1 MTQAHTDEQVHEAQG
16 PAIAGSRSRRPAAE
30 TSPPGGALGTV
41 RYAWAVLTS
50 MRTAI
55 ILLFALAIA
64 AVPGGLLP
72 QRPTGP
78 FQVLLW
84 KQQNPRFADLFE
96 VLGLFD
102 VYSSPWFAAVYL
114 LLFISL
120 VGCVLPRIRQ
130 HARAMTAPPPA
141 APRRM
146 SRMPVSR
153 EFDSADA
160 EDDLL
165 ERARAHLS
173 SRRWRTRTGESPDG
187 SRWVAAEKGY
197 LRETG
202 NLVFHLALLFVLVAI
217 AVGGLLGWKGNV
229 IVREGSGFSNT
240 LTQYD
245 AWGGGRFVD
254 ADDLAPF
261 SFSLDRFTVDFE
273 RTAAQRGAPRLFEAD
288 VTYRSSP
295 GAPDVAATI
304 EVNEPL
310 QVDGAKVFLVGHGY
324 APHFVIRDSTGAV
337 VFDDAV
343 VFLPQDGNFTSTGV
357 IKVPDGD
364 PPLGFNGLFL
374 PTAARDGSGAGSS
387 TFPAADNPEILLSAF
402 RGDMGLD
409 TGVPQSVYTLD
420 TSQMVKV
427 GLEALAP
434 GQTWDLPNDSGSIE
448 FTGYE
453 RWASFQIAHD
463 PGKELALLASL
474 IAIAG
479 LMLSLFVRRRR
490 VWVKVAPAGDAA
502 TLVQVAGLAKTDVG
516 GLPDEVAEVAALLG
530 EPGSTERRSEP

>member
-1 MTQAHTDEQVHEAQG
+1 MSQTRDPLAPEAGLPDER
-16 PAIAGSRSRRPAAE
+16 PLPPLGSVGLLRWMWRQ
-30 TSPPGGALGTV
+30 
-41 RYAWAVLTS
+41 LTS
-50 MRTAI
+50 MRTAL
-55 ILLFALAIA
+55 ILLFLLAVA
-64 AVPGGLLP
+64 SVPGSLLP
-72 QRPTGP
+72 QRGTNPIRVDQWLAANPGIGP
-78 FQVLLW
+78 ILDRAGF
-84 KQQNPRFADLFE
+84 
-96 VLGLFD
+96 FD
-102 VYSSPWFAAVYL
+102 VYASPWFAAVYL

-165 ERARAHLS
+165 ARARAHLA

-261 SFSLDRFTVDFE
+261 SFTLDRFTVDFE

-295 GAPDVAATI
+295 DAPDVAETI

-310 QVDGAKVFLVGHGY
+310 EVDGAKVFLVGHGY
-324 APHFVIRDSTGAV
+324 APRFVIRDSTGAV

-357 IKVPDGD
+357 VKVPDGD

-374 PTAARDGSGAGSS
+374 PTAARDGSGAGIS

-463 PGKELALLASL
+463 PGKELALLSSL

-490 VWVKVAPAGDAA
+490 LWVKVAPDGDAA

-530 EPGSTERRSEP
+530 EPGSAERRSEP